1 MKNLL
6 AVIAIAFFFM
16 PLSVHALEV
25 STHLVEIEVDDDG
38 FASVSEKYNLD
49 FETTRE
55 VLEFKEN
62 ATRNSS
68 SLLAWQSDYNFF
80 YPRIGQVVQNI
91 IEKSSVAY
99 EEETRTLFLSY
110 SLANRFA
117 QISKEEPRQTIWS
130 VPAKNLLAFEVE
142 GLILIPENTSVKIS
156 IPQNAE
162 IISLEPT
169 AGIRVENNSV
179 FLSGIRT
186 SSFKLDYSVQKP
198 LSSTFNILEAL
209 RAFASSTPNFI
220 LLVIA
225 LVVAALIYTKRKTV
239 TEKIEDYVV
248 KHSKLEPSK
257 PEEEID
263 LEA

>member
-6 AVIAIAFFFM
+6 AAVAIAFFLM
-16 PLSVHALEV
+16 PLFVHSLEV
-25 STHLVEIEVDDDG
+25 STHLVEIEVDEAG
-38 FASVSEKYNLD
+38 FASVVEKYTLD
-49 FETTRE
+49 FGTTRE

-99 EEETRTLFLSY
+99 EEETRTLFLNY
-110 SLANRFA
+110 ILANRFA
-117 QISKEEPRQTIWS
+117 QITKEEPRQTIWS

-142 GLILIPENTSVKIS
+142 GLIFIPENTSVKIS
-156 IPQNAE
+156 IPKNAE

-169 AGIRVENNSV
+169 AGIRVENNDI

-186 SSFKLDYSVQKP
+186 SSFKLEYSVQKP

-209 RAFASSTPNFI
+209 REFASSTPNFI

-225 LVVAALIYTKRKTV
+225 VVVATVIYAKRKAV
-239 TEKIEDYVV
+239 TEKIENYVV
-248 KHSKLEPSK
+248 KHSELEHSR